1 MNIPVEDGETRAIIW
16 DRPKAGIDNTI
27 EPEIVTM
34 AKAAGLITHRI
45 MRYLFIYY
53 VGHEVLFTPPRYSDL
68 QPIETVW
75 AIVKSEVGR
84 QYDDKTTIA
93 DVRERLELAFENLDT
108 YQVQGCIKKTNQ
120 HI

>member
-1 MNIPVEDGETRAIIW
+1 
-16 DRPKAGIDNTI
+16 
-27 EPEIVTM
+27 M

-53 VGHEVLFTPPRYSDL
+53 VGHEVLFTPARYSDL
-68 QPIETVW
+68 QPIW

-84 QYDDKTTIA
+84 QHDDKTTIA
-93 DVRERLELAFENLDT
+93 DVRERLELAFENLGT